1 MPDEPNEPNLPD
13 DQQESTGES
22 SDAPA
27 GSPNAAGDLSQADID
42 AALNQAS
49 AGDPAPP
56 PSDDDAGGT
65 LSQADIDAA
74 MAGGAGETGD
84 AGAEESTTQASAD
97 EPGSP
102 SDAEADAGGT
112 LSQADIDAAVAG
124 GAGDSGSASSEEPAT
139 PASTGAVSQ
148 TDVDAAV
155 SGTGD
160 LSQADID
167 AALASGGGTPAT
179 SEPAASD
186 ATQAASAEA
195 ESPQDEI
202 NELLA
207 AAESLASPDG
217 ADASAPEEVLLDSA
231 GRPFDE
237 AAAAMAAAIAE
248 DSAVAPEAA
257 APSPEPAATAEP
269 TPTPFELKDFSADT
283 LTEGPHDISILR
295 DVDLK
300 VHIELGRTRMYI
312 EDVLKLSEG
321 SVVEL
326 NNLAGDPV
334 NIYVN
339 DRLVAR
345 GEVLVLSDN
354 FCVRISEILSG
365 PQNVAV
371 A

>member
-1 MPDEPNEPNLPD
+1 MPDEPNEPILPD
-13 DQQESTGES
+13 DEQESTGEPTEAS
-22 SDAPA
+22 AGAPDA
-27 GSPNAAGDLSQADID
+27 GGDLSQADID

-49 AGDPAPP
+49 AGDAAPP
-56 PSDDDAGGT
+56 PSSDDAGGT

-74 MAGGAGETGD
+74 MAGGAAD
-84 AGAEESTTQASAD
+84 AGATDSQESTTEPSAGD
-97 EPGSP
+97 PEPS
-102 SDAEADAGGT
+102 SDAEPVAGGA
-112 LSQADIDAAVAG
+112 LSQADIDAAMS
-124 GAGDSGSASSEEPAT
+124 D
-139 PASTGAVSQ
+139 TGE
-148 TDVDAAV
+148 
-155 SGTGD
+155 

-167 AALASGGGTPAT
+167 AALAGGAAAAVPDATPAP
-179 SEPAASD
+179 SGEAVSGQDDID
-186 ATQAASAEA
+186 A
-195 ESPQDEI
+195 
-202 NELLA
+202 LLA

-248 DSAVAPEAA
+248 DSASAPEPP
-257 APSPEPAATAEP
+257 APAPAPEPAAAPGP
-269 TPTPFELKDFSADT
+269 TPTSFELKDFSAET
-283 LTEGPHDISILR
+283 LTDGPHDISILR

-334 NIYVN
+334 NVYVN